1 MQIVFLCLENIGVAG
16 DDATRKKDLRFIRSE
31 QDACQDDRVVNS
43 VLTRW
48 ELCCRASYVK
58 VEEM

>member
-16 DDATRKKDLRFIRSE
+16 DGKKDLRFIRSK
-31 QDACQDDRVVNS
+31 QDACQDNRVVNS

-48 ELCCRASYVK
+48 ELCCRASHVK